1 MNFSKKIN
9 LKLVLIGIVFMG
21 LLILTNGVLMKYAL
35 EKSAESTYNT
45 HYKEAEK
52 ILNQEIYIL
61 KDIARK
67 IAVDKNLVG
76 ILNNNRSIDD
86 LTEEEI
92 KKVTEEIT
100 YIQHY
105 LKDLIFIDGVSII
118 NIPGKYLFYSD
129 KLIETLSYFEN
140 YKLENFQVSK
150 DDNEITTDIYIDPIT
165 REYKF

>member
-1 MNFSKKIN
+1 MQIKI
-9 LKLVLIGIVFMG
+9 KVL
-21 LLILTNGVLMKYAL
+21 
-35 EKSAESTYNT
+35 
-45 HYKEAEK
+45 
-52 ILNQEIYIL
+52 
-61 KDIARK
+61 
-67 IAVDKNLVG
+67 G

-100 YIQHY
+100 YIQDY

-129 KLIETLSYFEN
+129 KLIETPSYFEN

-150 DDNEITTDIYIDPIT
+150 DDNEITTGIYIDPIT
-165 REYKF
+165 REYKFSVISFIY